1 MPPFLALKLT
11 ETFVI
16 LENYSYNE
24 IETLLFYNKFLG
36 SLLSIKKL
44 VDF

>member
-11 ETFVI
+11 ETFVT

-24 IETLLFYNKFLG
+24 IETLLFYHKFLG
-36 SLLSIKKL
+36 S
-44 VDF
+44 FYQ